1 MLFRLVFALSVV
13 LEFIFAAWFLEAS
26 WPQNTRKS
34 LALKTVCSALFLLA
48 GVSAAGIAGNMTQY
62 AFLILGGLLAG
73 LLGDFFLHVSRK
85 TAASVIGLL
94 FFLAGHLLYISA
106 FLLKQRE
113 YLPDLPLFS
122 AFELVAIGVMF
133 AAVVVLALVKK
144 VELNAAAVPVAFYAA
159 TLIVMF
165 IKATSLGFHI
175 AEAEKPGAIAAFLL
189 LAFGSLMFVIS
200 DALLGI
206 ILFVGEK
213 KNRSMKNANIIT
225 YFGAQ
230 VLLACTILVIS

>member
-1 MLFRLVFALSVV
+1 MAFTLSVV
-13 LEFIFAAWFLEAS
+13 LEFIFAAWYLEAS

-34 LALKTVCSALFLLA
+34 LALKTVCSALFVLA
-48 GVSAAGIAGNMTQY
+48 GVSAAGITNNTTQF

-73 LLGDFFLHVSRK
+73 MLGDFFLHVSRK
-85 TAASVIGLL
+85 TAASAVGLL
-94 FFLAGHLLYISA
+94 LFLAGHLLYISA

-122 AFELVAIGVMF
+122 AFELIATGVMF

-144 VELNAAAVPVAFYAA
+144 VELNAASVPVAFYAA

-213 KNRSMKNANIIT
+213 KNRSMKIINIVT
-225 YFGAQ
+225 YFAAQ
-230 VLLACTILVIS
+230 IMLASTLLVIR